1 MAPTRRS
8 VRRVQHTR
16 SRHPLFGQLLTAAVD
31 TAFDAV
37 AVRFD
42 PTGDPTGRRELTYR
56 ELDEESSRLARHL
69 IGHGVGPGDF
79 VAVAL
84 PRSMELVL
92 AVWAVA
98 KTGAAY
104 VPIDPTYPADR
115 IAHMI
120 TDSGVTLGITVTT
133 YHTVRTTTG
142 VEWIELD
149 DPIQHCRIAMR
160 PAHPVSYADRL
171 RPVTAQHIAY
181 VIFTSGSTG
190 RPKGVAVTHT
200 GLAGLVESEISRRG
214 VTRESRIVQLCSPS
228 FDFSLIEML
237 LTFSAGATLVVPTVF
252 GGAELTELLHRQR
265 ITHLFITPSVLE
277 SLDPSCPNELRT
289 IVCGGDRLGPEL
301 VARWTRPGC
310 SVHNL
315 YGPTEATIIATGT
328 DALTPGDPVHI
339 GTAIPA
345 MGTYI
350 LDTHLRPVPEGV
362 VGELYLTGPALA
374 LGYIGRP
381 ALTAERFIA
390 NPFRTGTAATRM
402 YRTGDLVRRTPTG
415 ELEYHGR
422 VDFQVKIRGLRIEL
436 DEIDNALTHHPDI
449 DYAATLGATLP
460 SGAQALVSYVLPRA
474 ATGGGRVRPDTAE
487 LTDFLA
493 KTLPAYMIPATIMVL
508 DELPLTPVG
517 KLDRTA
523 LPKPTLGTR
532 RFRAPTTYAEQLVA
546 DTFAALLLPSDDR
559 PVGADDDFFDLGG
572 NSLLATQAVAR
583 IGTALGRRIPV
594 AWLFD
599 ASTVSKLAARLDEQK
614 DRSPVPAAAPRSMP
628 RPERIPLSYA
638 QQRMW
643 FLNRFDPAAA
653 NNNIPLAV
661 RLSGRLD
668 VSALRAAIA
677 ELVARHEVLRTSYPE
692 HDGIGSQH
700 IHDPSEPDALPE
712 LTVHTVAETE
722 LAEQL
727 ATVVLQ
733 GFDVTAAPPIRVC
746 LLRTSDTEH
755 VLICVIHHIAGDG
768 SSLVPLA
775 RDLMT
780 AYSSWRAG
788 VAPAWDPPA
797 LHYADYT
804 LWQRELLGAEDDPDS
819 LLAHQLEFWRDRL
832 ADLPETL
839 DLPADRPRPSVFS
852 GRGATYEFPIDVS
865 LHAGLQRVAQQHDS
879 TLFMVV
885 HAAFALLLARLSGT
899 CDIAV
904 GTATAGRD
912 HAALGDLIGM
922 FVNTLAVRTDIDLD
936 LSFAELLHQVR
947 GHNIEALANAD
958 VPFER
963 LVELLAPT
971 RSNAYH
977 PLFQVVFNFHN
988 FAYPTLEL
996 PELTATAL
1004 EPAVPLAKFDLEL
1017 TVIPREQ
1024 DRVPLG
1030 MSAAFTYATDLFDEA
1045 TIAGFARRL
1054 TAVLTAV
1061 TESVDRPVGDID
1073 LLDPAERATILH
1085 DWNTTRHPLSPG
1097 PILDAYR
1104 RAVDRYPDAPAIAD
1118 SGTELAYR
1126 EFDTQ
1131 VNRLARVL
1139 IDRGVGAESL
1149 VALTVR
1155 RSVDHLVG
1163 MYAVLTA
1170 GGAYL
1175 PVDPDH
1181 PAERIAHVLVTARPM
1196 CVIGRADD
1204 TVPVPP
1210 DIPVL
1215 DLNTAVPD
1223 RISGTPLCPTELL
1236 RPLLPDHPAYVIFT
1250 SGSTGRP
1257 KGVLITHRAIHN
1269 HITWMLQRH
1278 PMGPGDVYLQ
1288 KSPTAFDISFWGN
1301 LMPLASGAK
1310 LVVADRDGHRDPAYL
1325 VAAMA
1330 EHGVTATDFVPAMAE
1345 MVAAHIEPG
1354 SLPKLRDL
1362 FVGGEALP
1370 RDTVQAIHTVTDAR
1384 VHNMYGPT
1392 ETTVTVTTWTA
1403 GPDENSTVTIGR
1415 PGWNTRVYVL
1425 DSRLRSVP
1433 AGVPGELY
1441 VAGVQL
1447 ARGYVQQPGTTAQR
1461 FVADPFGTG
1470 TRLYRT
1476 GDLVVWRAPDA
1487 GRPAVLDYLGRTDFQ
1502 VQIRGRRIELGEI
1515 ESVLRAQPTVGQAV
1529 ATVLSSPGGDRL
1541 VAYVVPRSDETV
1553 DRRRLQTALAGALP
1567 DYMVPSAMVVLP
1579 ELPVNASGKVDRR
1592 ALPEPVFETAE
1603 YRPARTTAERSV
1615 ADVFAELLGVE
1626 RIGIDDDF
1634 FALGGNSL
1642 LATRAVARLNE
1653 ALDTRIGVRDLF
1665 EAPRVAALAARL
1677 RPGAGTVRPPLV
1689 RLPRPDRV
1697 PLSLAQQRMWVLNR
1711 MDPDSAAYNLPF
1723 AIRLS
1728 GVLDPTALEH
1738 AVGDVL
1744 ERHEVL
1750 RTRFPA
1756 DADGLPY
1763 QETLP
1768 VSTVLPGGLPVE
1780 PGGTD
1785 EITDTLARV
1794 LSTGFDITAASPVRL
1809 RLFGSGED
1817 HLLVIVVHH
1826 ICADGASLAPLAR
1839 DLVTAYTAR
1848 SGGGA
1853 PEWAP
1858 LPVQYTDYTLWQHRV
1873 IGGYDD
1879 PDSVAARQLSYWRA
1893 HLAGYTGRLELPLD
1907 RPCPSAPSA
1916 RGGST
1921 ALTVPARLH
1930 GRLGGIARDHNASLF
1945 MVFHAALA
1953 VLLGRISGSGDIV
1966 IGTPVAG
1973 RGERALDDLVGMF
1986 VNTLAPRTEIDPG
1999 STFHTLLDQVRA
2011 ADLSALAHADIPFER
2026 VVEEIAPDRSGTHPL
2041 VQVMLSFQNIEQ
2053 PTLELPGLAV
2063 TAVDTGTVTAKFD
2076 LQVIVEPR
2084 STGDGSPAEVEVVF
2098 IHATDLFDDSTVRA
2112 LARRFERILSAVA
2125 ADPAAAVGDIDILDS
2140 DEGRPLHTAAICHTP
2155 LRQFE
2160 PSATTLPELVGAQA
2174 RLHPEAT
2181 AVRFGTAS
2189 VSFDALQRH
2198 ANRIARALI
2207 ATGAGPESLVAVAVP
2222 RTELLPI
2229 ALLGV
2234 LTAGA
2239 AYLPIDLTYPA
2250 ERLEFVLTDANPVCV
2265 LTTAEHRSQ
2274 LPDTGA
2280 SAVPIDEILAEDADF
2295 DDEPVT
2301 DADRTVPLRPD
2312 NLAYVIY
2319 TSGSTGVPKGVGV
2332 THRNAA
2338 ELFANTR
2345 PLFGFDT
2352 ADVWTLFHSFAFDFS
2367 VWELWGALT
2376 TGGSVVVVDHATS
2389 RSPELFHQLLV
2400 RERVTVLNQTP
2411 SAFYQLADADA
2422 DPTAGDLALRY
2433 VIFGGEALDPRKLR
2447 RWYDR
2452 RTGSSAPRL
2461 VNMYGITETTV
2472 HVSFLP
2478 LDETAAG
2485 TPGSPIGGPLPGL
2498 ATPVLDARLHPA
2510 PFGAP
2515 GEIHV
2520 TGHQLS
2526 RGYLGRPGLTATR
2539 FVANPFGPSGSRM
2552 YRSGDIAR
2560 LVRGG
2565 TAELP
2570 AADEPGCID
2579 IGLAY
2584 LRRGDQQVQLRGFRI
2599 ELGEVEAALLRC
2611 PGVRQAVATVHSA
2624 TTVGE
2629 RLIAYVV
2636 PTAGADLDPVDLRV
2650 RISDRLADYMVP
2662 AVVMVI
2668 DGLPLTP
2675 NGKLDRRALPA
2686 PQFRTHAYRA
2696 PATAVERTVTDIFA
2710 EVLGVD
2716 RYGMDDNFFEHGGNS
2731 LVAVKLTAR
2740 LSEALGTRIP
2750 VMRVFSAPTP
2760 ADLLAHTDGGSV
2772 DTEAAFDLL
2781 LPLRPAGSSAPLF
2794 CIHPVSGISWS
2805 YAGLA
2810 AYLPPDRPLYGLQ
2823 TPALAVDAELPDSI
2837 ETWATHYLELI
2848 RSVQPTG
2855 PYHLLAW
2862 SFGGVIAHE
2871 MAVQFQRAGEQVAL
2885 IAVMDA
2891 YMHDPS
2897 GTLTSTVAGNA
2908 AQVPV
2913 AELLGGLLGEQAGD
2927 LGNLADLDWT
2937 TLPGL
2942 VAELPEPF
2950 ASFGAD
2956 RVARILDAAA
2966 HSVQL
2971 RSIYRPAVYRGDV
2984 VYFTAAVDDPTGC
2997 VGASLWAEIVDG
3009 TVHNV
3014 AVPTTHW
3021 RMTSASGLARI
3032 AEVLTVRWDTGL
3044 VDTGTAIAA
3053 INGE

>member
-8 VRRVQHTR
+8 TRRVQHVR
-16 SRHPLFGQLLTAAVD
+16 SRHLLFGQLLTAAVD
-31 TAFDAV
+31 TAFDTV

-42 PTGDPTGRRELTYR
+42 PTGNPTDRRELTYR
-56 ELDEESSRLARHL
+56 ELDEESARLARHL
-69 IGHGVGPGDF
+69 IDYGVGPGDF

-84 PRSMELVL
+84 PRSVELIL

-104 VPIDPTYPADR
+104 VPIDPTYPPNR

-120 TDSGVTLGITVTT
+120 ADSGVTLGITVTE
-133 YHTVRTTTG
+133 HRSVRTAPE

-149 DPIQHCRIAMR
+149 DPVQRDRIADR

-171 RPVTAQHIAY
+171 RPVAAQHIAY

-214 VTRESRIVQLCSPS
+214 VTRASRIAQLCSPS
-228 FDFSLIEML
+228 FDVSLIEML
-237 LTFSAGATLVVPTVF
+237 VAFSVGATLVIVPPTVF
-252 GGAELTELLHRQR
+252 GGPELGELLRRQR
-265 ITHLFITPSVLE
+265 ITHLFVTPSVLE
-277 SLDPSCPNELRT
+277 SLDPDHPNELRT
-289 IVCGGDRLGPEL
+289 IVCAGERLGPEP
-301 VARWTRPGC
+301 VARWTRPGRR
-310 SVHNL
+310 VHNG
-315 YGPTEATIIATGT
+315 YGPTETTIFAVCSDG
-328 DALTPGDPVHI
+328 LKPGEQVHI
-339 GTAIPA
+339 GTAVPA
-345 MGTYI
+345 MGTYV
-350 LDTHLRPVPEGV
+350 LDSYLRPVPEGV
-362 VGELYLTGPALA
+362 IGELYLTGPALA
-374 LGYIGRP
+374 LGYLARP
-381 ALTAERFIA
+381 AATAERFVA
-390 NPFRTGTAATRM
+390 NPFETTSGRM
-402 YRTGDLVRRTPTG
+402 YRTGDLVRRTSTG
-415 ELEYHGR
+415 TLEYHGR

-436 DEIDNALTHHPDI
+436 DEIDNILTTHPDI
-449 DYAATLGATLP
+449 DYAATVGAMLP
-460 SGAQALVSYVLPRA
+460 SGAQALVSYVLPRV
-474 ATGGGRVRPDTAE
+474 TTEGGRVRPDTAE
-487 LTDFLA
+487 LTEFLA
-493 KTLPAYMIPATIMVL
+493 RTLPAPMIPAAIMVL

-517 KLDRTA
+517 KLDRAA
-523 LPKPTLGTR
+523 LPEPMLGTR
-532 RFRAPTTYAEQLVA
+532 RFRAATTSTEQLVA
-546 DTFAALLLPSDDR
+546 DTFAALLHPAGDR

-583 IGTALGRRIPV
+583 IGTILGRRVPV
-594 AWLFD
+594 TWLFG
-599 ASTVSKLAARLDEQK
+599 ASTVAKLAARLDEQT
-614 DRSPVPAAAPRSMP
+614 DRPTGNVAAPRPMP

-638 QQRMW
+638 QRRMW
-643 FLNRFDPAAA
+643 FLNRYDPTAA

-661 RLSGRLD
+661 RLTGRLD
-668 VSALRAAIA
+668 VSALRAAIID
-677 ELVARHEVLRTSYPE
+677 LVTRHEVLRTSYPE
-692 HDGIGSQH
+692 YDGVGYQRV
-700 IHDPSEPDALPE
+700 HDPAEPGVVPDLP
-712 LTVHTVAETE
+712 VHTIADSDLVDHLVA
-722 LAEQL
+722 
-727 ATVVLQ
+727 VVLQ
-733 GFDVTAAPPIRVC
+733 GFDVTAAPPIRVH
-746 LLRTSDTEH
+746 LLRTGDTEH

-768 SSLVPLA
+768 SSLLPLA

-780 AYSSWRAG
+780 AYSARRAG
-788 VAPAWDPPA
+788 TAPTWDPPA
-797 LHYADYT
+797 LQYADYT

-819 LLAHQLEFWRDRL
+819 LLSRQLEFWRDRL
-832 ADLPETL
+832 AGLPETL
-839 DLPADRPRPSVFS
+839 DLPADRPRPAVFS
-852 GRGATYEFPIDVS
+852 GRGATYEFSIDVS
-865 LHAGLQRVAQQHDS
+865 LHAALQRLAQQHDS
-879 TLFMVV
+879 TLFMVM
-885 HAAFALLLARLSGT
+885 HTAFALLLGRLST
-899 CDIAV
+899 ARDITV

-922 FVNTLAVRTDIDLD
+922 FVNTLPVRTEIDSD
-936 LSFAELLHQVR
+936 LTFAELLHQVR
-947 GHNIEALANAD
+947 ARNIEALTNAD

-971 RSNAYH
+971 RSNAHH

-988 FAYPTLEL
+988 FTYPTLEL

-1004 EPAVPLAKFDLEL
+1004 DPAVPLAKFDLEL
-1017 TVIPREQ
+1017 TVLPHEQ

-1030 MSAAFTYATDLFDEA
+1030 MSAAFTYATDLFDE
-1045 TIAGFARRL
+1045 TTVAGFARRL
-1054 TAVLTAV
+1054 VTILTAV
-1061 TESVDRPVGDID
+1061 TRSVDRPVGDID
-1073 LLDPAERATILH
+1073 LLDPAERAGVLH
-1085 DWNTTRHPLSPG
+1085 DWNTNRRPLSPA
-1097 PILDAYR
+1097 PVLEAYR
-1104 RAVDRYPDAPAIAD
+1104 RAVQRYPDAPAVAD
-1118 SGTELAYR
+1118 PTVELTYR
-1126 EFDTQ
+1126 EFDAR

-1139 IDRGVGAESL
+1139 IDRGVGPESL
-1149 VALTVR
+1149 VALTIR

-1163 MYAVLTA
+1163 MYAILTA

-1181 PAERIAHVLVTARPM
+1181 PAERIAHVLDTAQPM
-1196 CVIGRADD
+1196 CVVTRAGDM
-1204 TVPVPP
+1204 VPTPP
-1210 DIPVL
+1210 NLPVL
-1215 DLNTAVPD
+1215 DLETSVPD
-1223 RISGTPLCPTELL
+1223 HISGAPVRSAELL
-1236 RPLLPDHPAYVIFT
+1236 RPLVPDHPAYAIFT

-1269 HITWMLQRH
+1269 HITWMAARH

-1310 LVVADRDGHRDPAYL
+1310 VVVAARDGHRDPAYL

-1330 EHGVTATDFVPAMAE
+1330 EHGVTTIDFVPAMAE
-1345 MVAAHIEPG
+1345 VVAAHIEPG

-1362 FVGGEALP
+1362 FIGGEALP
-1370 RDTVQAIHTVTDAR
+1370 RDTVRAIHAVTDAH

-1403 GPDENSTVTIGR
+1403 GPDESATVTIGC

-1425 DSRLRSVP
+1425 DSRLRPVP
-1433 AGVPGELY
+1433 VGVPGELY
-1441 VAGVQL
+1441 LGGVQL
-1447 ARGYVQQPGTTAQR
+1447 ARGYMGQPGTTAQR

-1476 GDLVVWRAPDA
+1476 GDLVVWRAPAAD
-1487 GRPAVLDYLGRTDFQ
+1487 RPAVLDYLGRTDFQ
-1502 VQIRGRRIELGEI
+1502 VQIRGQRIELGEI
-1515 ESVLRAQPTVGQAV
+1515 ESVLRAQPTVDRAV
-1529 ATVLSSPGGDRL
+1529 AAVRSSSMGDRL
-1541 VAYVVPRSDETV
+1541 VAYVVPHPDEIV
-1553 DRRRLQTALAGALP
+1553 DRRRLRDALAEALP
-1567 DYMVPSAMVVLP
+1567 DYMVPSAVVVLS

-1592 ALPEPVFETAE
+1592 ALPEPVVETAE
-1603 YRPARTTAERSV
+1603 YRAARTPAERSV
-1615 ADVFAELLGVE
+1615 AEVFAELIGVE
-1626 RIGIDDDF
+1626 RVGIDDDF

-1665 EAPRVAALAARL
+1665 EAPGVAALAARL
-1677 RPGAGTVRPPLV
+1677 HPGTGTARPPLAQTT
-1689 RLPRPDRV
+1689 RPEHV

-1728 GVLDPTALEH
+1728 GALDPTALER

-1744 ERHEVL
+1744 ERHEAL
-1750 RTRFPA
+1750 RTRFPV
-1756 DADGLPY
+1756 DADGRPY
-1763 QETLP
+1763 QQTLP
-1768 VSTVLPGGLPVE
+1768 VDAVLPNGLPVE
-1780 PGGTD
+1780 SGGTE
-1785 EITDTLARV
+1785 EITETVARV
-1794 LSTGFDITAASPVRL
+1794 LSTGFDITTTAPVRL
-1809 RLFGSGED
+1809 RLFGSGAE

-1839 DLVTAYTAR
+1839 DLMTAYTAR
-1848 SGGGA
+1848 VGGTA
-1853 PEWAP
+1853 PAWTP
-1858 LPVQYTDYTLWQHRV
+1858 LPVQYTDYTLWQHRIV
-1873 IGGYDD
+1873 GDFDD
-1879 PDSVAARQLSYWRA
+1879 PESVAARQLSYWRTR
-1893 HLAGYTGRLELPLD
+1893 LAGYVGQLELPLD
-1907 RPCPSAPSA
+1907 RPRPQVTSS

-1921 ALTVPARLH
+1921 VLTVPAPLHERLA
-1930 GRLGGIARDHNASLF
+1930 GIAREHNASLF

-1953 VLLGRISGSGDIV
+1953 VLVGRVSGSDDIV

-1973 RGERALDDLVGMF
+1973 RGDRALDDLVGMF
-1986 VNTLAPRTEIDPG
+1986 VNTLALRTELHPG
-1999 STFHTLLDQVRA
+1999 STFHDLIDQVRA
-2011 ADLSALAHADIPFER
+2011 GDLSALDHTDVPFER

-2041 VQVMLSFQNIEQ
+2041 VQVVLSFQNIEQ
-2053 PTLELPGLAV
+2053 PTLELPGLTVAP
-2063 TAVDTGTVTAKFD
+2063 VDTGMVTAKFD
-2076 LQVIVEPR
+2076 LQVIVDPR
-2084 STGDGSPAEVEVVF
+2084 STADGSPAEVEVVF
-2098 IHATDLFDDSTVRA
+2098 VHATDLFDTATVEA
-2112 LARRFERILSAVA
+2112 LTRRFERILTAVA
-2125 ADPAAAVGDIDILDS
+2125 TDPATVVGEIDILDP
-2140 DEGRPLHTAAICHTP
+2140 DEGRPLRTAALCHTP
-2155 LRQFE
+2155 AHRFE
-2160 PSATTLPELVGAQA
+2160 PATLPELVGARA
-2174 RLHPEAT
+2174 RFHPEAT
-2181 AVRFGTAS
+2181 AVRFGTTS
-2189 VSFDALQRH
+2189 VSFDALQRY

-2250 ERLEFVLTDANPVCV
+2250 ERLEFVLTDAKPVCV
-2265 LTTAEHRSQ
+2265 LTTSEHRSQ
-2274 LPDTGA
+2274 LPETGLP
-2280 SAVPIDEILAEDADF
+2280 VIPIDGPLAEETDY

-2301 DADRTVPLRPD
+2301 DTDRTAPLRPD

-2338 ELFANTR
+2338 ELIANTR

-2352 ADVWTLFHSFAFDFS
+2352 TDVWTLFHSFAFDFS

-2389 RSPELFHQLLV
+2389 RSPELFRRLLV

-2411 SAFYQLADADA
+2411 SAFYQLADADIDA
-2422 DPTAGDLALRY
+2422 DPADGDLSLRY

-2447 RWYDR
+2447 RWYDHCS
-2452 RTGSSAPRL
+2452 GGPAPRL

-2478 LDETAAG
+2478 LDESAAD

-2498 ATPVLDARLHPA
+2498 STPVLDNRLRLT

-2520 TGHQLS
+2520 TGQQLS

-2539 FVANPFGPSGSRM
+2539 FVANPFGPPGSRM

-2565 TAELP
+2565 TTELP

-2599 ELGEVEAALLRC
+2599 ELGEIEAALLRC
-2611 PGVRQAVATVHSA
+2611 PGVRQAVATVHSD
-2624 TTVGE
+2624 TTVGD
-2629 RLIAYVV
+2629 RIVAYVV
-2636 PTAGADLDPVDLRV
+2636 PTAGTDLDPMALRI
-2650 RISDRLADYMVP
+2650 RISERLADYMVP
-2662 AVVMVI
+2662 AVVMPL
-2668 DGLPLTP
+2668 DELPLTP

-2686 PQFRTHAYRA
+2686 PRFRARAYRE
-2696 PATAVERTVTDIFA
+2696 PTTTIERTVTGIFA

-2731 LVAVKLTAR
+2731 LIAVKLTAR

-2760 ADLLAHTDGGSV
+2760 ADLLAHTHQGSL
-2772 DTEAAFDLL
+2772 DTEAAFDPL
-2781 LPLRPAGSSAPLF
+2781 LPLRPAGSTAPLF

-2810 AYLPPDRPLYGLQ
+2810 AYLPSDRPLYGLQ
-2823 TPALAVDAELPDSI
+2823 TPALAADAELPDSI
-2837 ETWATHYLELI
+2837 ETWASHYLGLI

-2871 MAVQFQRAGEQVAL
+2871 MAVQLQNAGEHVAL
-2885 IAVMDA
+2885 LAVMDA

-2927 LGNLADLDWT
+2927 LGNLAELDWT
-2937 TLPGL
+2937 TLPRL

-2956 RVARILDAAA
+2956 RVTRILDAAA

-2971 RSIYRPAVYRGDV
+2971 RSDYRPAVYRGDV
-2984 VYFTAAVDDPTGC
+2984 VYFTAAVDDPTGR
-2997 VGASLWAEIVDG
+2997 VGASLWAKIVDG

-3021 RMTSASGLARI
+3021 RMTSAAGLARI
-3032 AEVLTVRWDTGL
+3032 ARALTALWDTGDIDGEK
-3044 VDTGTAIAA
+3044 VIAEE
-3053 INGE
+3053 GDE